1 MPPLSPLEHSLWIL
15 EIIANGAV
23 AWRLY
28 SIGAHRKYRFFFLY
42 LLFGIMRSVL
52 LLPFNPNQ
60 RTYSYIWVFSKPI
73 IWLFYILIVLEL
85 HSLVLQ
91 KHRGIYSFGRW
102 LLYGGMAVSISIS
115 ALALIPQWGA
125 PHHSKVLDLI
135 VVIERGLISSLL
147 IFLFI
152 LVAFLNWCPI
162 PLSRNLIL
170 HCIVYS
176 IFFLAGTMTSLYREV
191 TGFQV
196 NRTYSTIKL
205 IITIVCQLAWF
216 FFLTRRGET
225 ETTMLRKAWQVPDE
239 RGLMDQLAAINS
251 SLLRTARK

>member
-1 MPPLSPLEHSLWIL
+1 MPPLSTLEHSLWIL

-52 LLPFNPNQ
+52 LLPFDPNQ

-115 ALALIPQWGA
+115 ALALIPQW
-125 PHHSKVLDLI
+125 
-135 VVIERGLISSLL
+135 
-147 IFLFI
+147 
-152 LVAFLNWCPI
+152 
-162 PLSRNLIL
+162 
-170 HCIVYS
+170 
-176 IFFLAGTMTSLYREV
+176 
-191 TGFQV
+191 
-196 NRTYSTIKL
+196 
-205 IITIVCQLAWF
+205 
-216 FFLTRRGET
+216 
-225 ETTMLRKAWQVPDE
+225 
-239 RGLMDQLAAINS
+239 
-251 SLLRTARK
+251 